1 MTASQYHELQRQADV
16 IEQNKKQMLT
26 TPPVKEFATSCTEQ
40 IVHPKPMPTPA
51 LTPDANP
58 YAPSEQDSNKMQ
70 ITIDV
75 LERLSRAQSNIA
87 EKDSIQKIINQLR
100 TNLTFFKIK
109 NNG

>member
-1 MTASQYHELQRQADV
+1 
-16 IEQNKKQMLT
+16 MLT
-26 TPPVKEFATSCTEQ
+26 TPPVKDFATSCTEQ

-51 LTPDANP
+51 LTPIVNQYAQSADDAN
-58 YAPSEQDSNKMQ
+58 KIQ
-70 ITIDV
+70 ITIDT
-75 LERLSRAQSNIA
+75 LERISRAQNNIS